1 MDFKLK
7 AFDTP
12 IDVTRIANIHYFE
25 FANQYQTTFD
35 SHNFSEIVYVSRG
48 KLMVTSSNYRGF
60 LTKGNFIIHQANET
74 HALSCIE
81 NSTAILI
88 IGFECNSEL
97 LDDFSKS
104 PTSLSSE
111 QEELLSTIMN
121 EGMSVFAPPY
131 DIPNMIDMKKK
142 GEYPFA
148 ADQMV
153 KIKLEEFLISLVR
166 SRQKYSLPQ
175 IRTKSFE
182 SNTLADI
189 HAYITEHYT
198 ENILLDNICL
208 LFGTNKTSLC
218 RDFKKE
224 YGITVINYIKDLK
237 IEAAKKLLKNKKTSV
252 TEISAKLGFGSIHY
266 FCRFFKK
273 ETGYS
278 PNEYAKLS
286 N

>member
-7 AFDTP
+7 TFDTP
-12 IDVTRIANIHYFE
+12 INVTRIANIHYFE

-35 SHNFSEIVYVSRG
+35 SHDFAEIVYVKRG

-60 LTKGNFIIHQANET
+60 LTKGNFIIHEPNET

-88 IGFECNSEL
+88 IGFECKSEFL
-97 LDDFSKS
+97 ESFSKR
-104 PTSLSSE
+104 PTSLSSL
-111 QEELLSTIMN
+111 QEELLSTIMS

-131 DIPNMIDMKKK
+131 DIPNMADMKKK

-166 SRQKYSLPQ
+166 GRQKFSLPE
-175 IRTKSFE
+175 IKAVNISN
-182 SNTLADI
+182 NTLADI
-189 HAYITEHYT
+189 HAYLTEHFT
-198 ENILLDNICL
+198 ENILLDNICF

-218 RDFKKE
+218 RDFKNE
-224 YGITVINYIKDLK
+224 YGITVLNYIKELK
-237 IEAAKKLLKNKKTSV
+237 VDAAKKLLKNKNTSI
-252 TEISAKLGFGSIHY
+252 TDISAKLGFGSIHY

-278 PNEYAKLS
+278 PNEFAKLS